1 MNGSQFNGS
10 LGRVSGLFSALI
22 LLVLNAMALG
32 SATNSAVRATTP
44 VSSYQSGLV
53 NSPNPVDQSANLAIT
68 GNVGGGKHFRGGIP
82 YRSTTSFGAPLG
94 STSLDSFLR
103 YSAVPAGQTAY
114 PQNYTPFYSP
124 TRTVTSTSPGCS
136 GVFTP
141 VSPRIADD
149 ATLSQAD
156 RAADVLSAAEIP
168 QFRASSDELFP
179 RIGSGVSESSR
190 LPYWPA
196 SASSDETPEGIQ
208 ETGNLSTTRSFAGA
222 DDPLMTSEEYQRRL
236 QLLLQDLD
244 RVRSNVAQIEE
255 KLDADGTRT
264 LPQPARDS
272 AGQLP
277 PADIAQDIVR
287 LPVDTPSD
295 VTQGIDSENTGLRLY
310 DPCTRS
316 EGDPLLSPVQTDE
329 IRAGVTS
336 PRTGVA
342 SPSSLEA
349 TLQRISEYT
358 SRLQAPSDGRRAA
371 QSVAEPDA
379 RPVETVSPAQ
389 TPAQEPLRTYEHAGS
404 VARQQFDQNM
414 AVAAMNMRQG
424 RLDRAAESFA
434 RAAVCVPHDPR
445 AHLGKS
451 HALLAVGQYV
461 DSALSLAKAVEFDAE
476 KALKKVDLVEAV
488 GGPDLFVERIT
499 QLEERAQGGDASL
512 QFLLAYVYYQ
522 MDRAEEAAITI
533 EAARKG
539 AISVVAVA
547 RLATAISR

>member
-1 MNGSQFNGS
+1 MNGSQFNES
-10 LGRVSGLFSALI
+10 FGRVSGLFSALI
-22 LLVLNAMALG
+22 LLVLTPSALG

-53 NSPNPVDQSANLAIT
+53 NSPNPVDQSGNLAIT

-124 TRTVTSTSPGCS
+124 TRTVTSTSPGYS

-149 ATLSQAD
+149 ATLSRAD

-179 RIGSGVSESSR
+179 RMGSTVSESSR

-196 SASSDETPEGIQ
+196 SASSEETPDGIQ
-208 ETGNLSTTRSFAGA
+208 ETGALSATRSSAGA
-222 DDPLMTSEEYQRRL
+222 DDPLLTSEEYQRRL

-255 KLDADGTRT
+255 KLDADGTRA

-277 PADIAQDIVR
+277 PADIAQDIAR
-287 LPVDTPSD
+287 LPADTSSD
-295 VTQGIDSENTGLRLY
+295 VAQSIGSENAGLRLY
-310 DPCTRS
+310 DPSTRS
-316 EGDPLLSPVQTDE
+316 VGGPFLSPAQTAE
-329 IRAGVTS
+329 IRADVTS

-342 SPSSLEA
+342 SPPSLEA

-371 QSVAEPDA
+371 QRVAEPDA

-389 TPAQEPLRTYEHAGS
+389 EPLRTYEHVGS
-404 VARQQFDQNM
+404 IARQQFDQNM
-414 AVAAMNMRQG
+414 AAAAMNMRQG
-424 RLDRAAESFA
+424 RFDRAAESFA

-445 AHLGKS
+445 AHLGRS

-461 DSALSLAKAVEFDAE
+461 DSALSLTKAVEFDAE
-476 KALKKVDLVEAV
+476 KALKKVGLVEVV

-499 QLEERAQGGDASL
+499 QLEELAQGGDASL

>member
-1 MNGSQFNGS
+1 MNGSQFNES
-10 LGRVSGLFSALI
+10 FGRVSGLFSALI
-22 LLVLNAMALG
+22 LLVLTSPALG
-32 SATNSAVRATTP
+32 LATNSAVRATTP

-53 NSPNPVDQSANLAIT
+53 NSPNPVDQSGNLAIT

-124 TRTVTSTSPGCS
+124 TRTVTSTSPGYS

-149 ATLSQAD
+149 ATLSRAD

-179 RIGSGVSESSR
+179 RIGSAVSESSR

-196 SASSDETPEGIQ
+196 SASSDETPDGIQ
-208 ETGNLSTTRSFAGA
+208 ETGNLSTTRSSAGA

-277 PADIAQDIVR
+277 PADIAQDIAR
-287 LPVDTPSD
+287 LPADTPSD
-295 VTQGIDSENTGLRLY
+295 VPQGIDSENTGLRLY
-310 DPCTRS
+310 DPSTRS
-316 EGDPLLSPVQTDE
+316 EGDPFLSPTQTAE

-336 PRTGVA
+336 P
-342 SPSSLEA
+342 PSLEA

-358 SRLQAPSDGRRAA
+358 SRLQAPSDGRRVA

-379 RPVETVSPAQ
+379 RPVETVSPVQ
-389 TPAQEPLRTYEHAGS
+389 TPAREPLRTYEHAGS

-414 AVAAMNMRQG
+414 AAAAMNMRQG
-424 RLDRAAESFA
+424 RFDRAAESFA

-445 AHLGKS
+445 AHLGRS
-451 HALLAVGQYV
+451 HALLAAGQYV